1 MKTRNIAAFLAV
13 SLSVFSASAA
23 AQNYPAKPIQLVVGY
38 PAGGNTDS
46 IARRLVQDAKEMLGW
61 EIVVL
66 NKVGGGGVLGMQYV
80 AEAQP
85 DGYTLGLA
93 TSSNLTN
100 APWVMD
106 VAKDLIERTTGLVW
120 LGRPQTGIAVRS
132 ESPIRNIKDMIEE
145 ARRNPGKVSI
155 GLQGQGSGASLV
167 LQAISLDEKVNF
179 ALAPYA
185 GEVPAVNDLLGGH
198 ITSVATSAFSFQ
210 RFVTAGTLRTIASVN
225 EDRLQSEPDI
235 PTLIEQGYPYN
246 LPTVFYLLG
255 PKKLPEAIAK
265 RIADGFSRVASTAA
279 YRESTATNNGV
290 MYGNPIPGEGLE
302 RFLMDER
309 AKTGALMKKV
319 GFRN

>member
-23 AQNYPAKPIQLVVGY
+23 AQNYPTKPIQLVVGY

-46 IARRLVQDAKEMLGW
+46 IARRLVQDAKKMLGW
-61 EIVVL
+61 EIVVV
-66 NKVGGGGVLGMQYV
+66 NKVGGGGVLGMQSV
-80 AEAQP
+80 ADAPP

-93 TSSNLTN
+93 TSSNMTN

-106 VAKDLIERTTGLVW
+106 VAKDLIERTTALIW

-132 ESPIRNIKDMIEE
+132 ESSIRNIKDMIEE

-155 GLQGQGSGASLV
+155 GLQGKGSGASLV

-185 GEVPAVNDLLGGH
+185 GEAPAVNDLLGGH

-246 LPTVFYLLG
+246 LPTVFYLIG
-255 PKKLPEAIAK
+255 PRKLPEAIAK
-265 RIADGFSRVASTAA
+265 RIVDGFSQVANTAD
-279 YRESTATNNGV
+279 YRESTAKNNGV
-290 MYGNPIPGEGLE
+290 MYGNPIPREGLE
-302 RFLMDER
+302 RFLLDER

-319 GFRN
+319 GFKN